1 MSTASRG
8 AAREHKVRRML
19 EADGWVIARSAGS
32 KSVVDIWAM
41 RRRPVLVVHAARSWF
56 EPPEPPS
63 TTTGT
68 EAMAVQVK
76 GNAGSPWMNFR
87 TVERADLGLLAAKA
101 GAIPWLVHWPPHG
114 ECRWYAES
122 EWPEAKVA
130 A

>member
-19 EADGWVIARSAGS
+19 EADDWVIARSAGS
-32 KSVVDIWAM
+32 KSVVDLWAM
-41 RRRPVLVVHAARSWF
+41 VRRDIRAEYEGRPCGQTVTEVLAI
-56 EPPEPPS
+56 
-63 TTTGT
+63 
-68 EAMAVQVK
+68 QIK

-87 TVERADLGLLAAKA
+87 AEERAELGLIAAKA
-101 GAIPWLVHWPPHG
+101 GAVPWLVHWPPHG